1 MIEVENLV
9 KRYGGHLAVDHLSF
23 TVEKGCV
30 CGFLGPNGAG
40 KSTTMNM
47 MTGYLAPT
55 EGEVRVDGHSVT
67 QDPAGAKAC
76 IGYLPEQPPLYV
88 DMTVREYLEF
98 AAGLKRIP
106 RGERAAQLDRI
117 LEMTRTADVSGRLIR
132 NLSKG
137 YRQRVG
143 LAQAL
148 IGFPH
153 ILILDE
159 PTVGLD
165 PKQILE
171 IRALIREL
179 AQEHTVILSSHIL
192 SEVQEV
198 CDHIF
203 IIHHGRLVAQGTPA
217 QLERELAGTPAIT
230 LLLKAA
236 PEEGRVLLSG
246 VPGVAEV
253 APLPCGAAGAVPM
266 MNEIPGADL
275 PGADLRRLRRRTG
288 WRPQAPLRA
297 QRFGG
302 AGARSGDSHHGTRR
316 GGGAM
321 TAVYKRELR
330 SYFTSMVGYVFIAIL
345 IFFVGI
351 YFMAY
356 NLFGGSPSFGYV
368 LLSCTIIFMVAVPI
382 LTMRSMA
389 EDRRGKTD
397 QLLLTSPVSL
407 TGIVLGKYLAM
418 VTVLLVPILL
428 ICFCPLIIAMNGSAT
443 LTADYAAILAF
454 FCMGCVYIAV
464 GMFVSALTESQII
477 AAVGTF
483 AALLALYLW
492 TDLVSFLP
500 DSLAQLLSSFDFQGV
515 LDNFAYYSV
524 FDLGGLLLYLS
535 MAAVFV
541 FLTVQVLQRRKGI
554 TSAATT
560 AVVLAIAVVVNLVV
574 GQLPS
579 DLVERDI
586 SDNSLYTVSDTSVDY
601 LSALERDVELVVLA
615 SEDTTDQRITKF
627 LHNYAALSG
636 HLSLSFVDPVEH
648 PSALTEY
655 EADQNTVVVRCAD
668 TGRQRVVPFS
678 DILVADLMS
687 YYTYGTYTYSE
698 FDAEGQLTSAVDY
711 VTSDN
716 SHILYLAENHGES
729 ALGGSVTDAISK
741 ANLSTS
747 TVSLLLDNGVPDDC
761 SLLVFNQPQTDL
773 SADEAQMVRDY
784 LEGGGQVMILL
795 TRTDLANFN
804 AILADYG
811 LAMAQ
816 PHHCSV
822 RGRRPD
828 SDLRRPRHDPVRSG
842 P

>member
-1 MIEVENLV
+1 
-9 KRYGGHLAVDHLSF
+9 
-23 TVEKGCV
+23 
-30 CGFLGPNGAG
+30 
-40 KSTTMNM
+40 
-47 MTGYLAPT
+47 
-55 EGEVRVDGHSVT
+55 
-67 QDPAGAKAC
+67 
-76 IGYLPEQPPLYV
+76 
-88 DMTVREYLEF
+88 
-98 AAGLKRIP
+98 
-106 RGERAAQLDRI
+106 
-117 LEMTRTADVSGRLIR
+117 
-132 NLSKG
+132 
-137 YRQRVG
+137 
-143 LAQAL
+143 
-148 IGFPH
+148 
-153 ILILDE
+153 
-159 PTVGLD
+159 
-165 PKQILE
+165 
-171 IRALIREL
+171 
-179 AQEHTVILSSHIL
+179 
-192 SEVQEV
+192 
-198 CDHIF
+198 
-203 IIHHGRLVAQGTPA
+203 
-217 QLERELAGTPAIT
+217 
-230 LLLKAA
+230 
-236 PEEGRVLLSG
+236 
-246 VPGVAEV
+246 
-253 APLPCGAAGAVPM
+253 
-266 MNEIPGADL
+266 
-275 PGADLRRLRRRTG
+275 
-288 WRPQAPLRA
+288 
-297 QRFGG
+297 
-302 AGARSGDSHHGTRR
+302 
-316 GGGAM
+316 M

-356 NLFGGSPSFGYV
+356 NLFGGYPSFGYV

-483 AALLALYLW
+483 AALLVLYLW

-761 SLLVFNQPQTDL
+761 SLLVFDQPQTDL
-773 SADEAQMVRDY
+773 SADEAQGYIGDTARYYAQYGRFYFSATLSASSPITAQFGDDD
-784 LEGGGQVMILL
+784 L
-795 TRTDLANFN
+795 TL
-804 AILADYG
+804 IYG
-811 LAMAQ
+811 AHGMTQ
-816 PHHCSV
+816 C
-822 RGRRPD
+822 
-828 SDLRRPRHDPVRSG
+828 DPVRDTITVTPFMTTTESG
-842 P
+842 YSDAGGQTGTYILGAQAEEETDGGTARLTVFTTESVVDQSILTFNPSMVNLDIFLNAATSGMEDISAISIPAKSLEITYNTVLNPGMWSTLYLAVIPLGVLIGGLAYWIKRRKL